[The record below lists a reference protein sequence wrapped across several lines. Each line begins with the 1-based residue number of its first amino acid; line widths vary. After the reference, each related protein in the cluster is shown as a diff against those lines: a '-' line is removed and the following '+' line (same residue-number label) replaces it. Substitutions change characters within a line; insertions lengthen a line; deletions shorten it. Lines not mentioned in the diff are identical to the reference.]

1 VYGNKGRQRRPTEDS
16 VSIERWLR
24 DEAGDNS
31 IQMQRLKRNLRRALE
46 QELTPRQR
54 LFVTLHCL
62 EGISVTQIAREY
74 GVNPSTVSRTV
85 KRGKYRLEKCL
96 RWSF

>member
-1 VYGNKGRQRRPTEDS
+1 VYGNKGRQRRPTEAS

>member
-1 VYGNKGRQRRPTEDS
+1 MYGNKGRQRRPTEAS

>member
-1 VYGNKGRQRRPTEDS
+1 MYGNKGRQRRPTEDS
-16 VSIERWLR
+16 LSIERWLC

-46 QELTPRQR
+46 QELTPKQR
-54 LFVTLHCL
+54 LFVTMHYL
-62 EGISVTQIAREY
+62 ENMSMTEIAREF
-74 GVNPSTVSRTV
+74 GVNVSTVSRTV

-96 RWSF
+96 QWSL